1 MRGAA
6 MIEFRPGLGRSRPAA
21 AHHTV
26 AAGLLDSFPIH
37 SSNPSYYGIATI
49 QVRLVPDI
57 LLLSLQ
63 LGAPASPRKAQRVV
77 HTSQE

>member
-1 MRGAA
+1 
-6 MIEFRPGLGRSRPAA
+6 MIELRLELGPSRPAA

-26 AAGLLDSFPIH
+26 AAGLLHSFPLH

-63 LGAPASPRKAQRVV
+63 LGAQASPREPQRVV